1 MQIFGNHQYLKKRK
15 TMLREVPSLFASFVS
30 RAKPEHVFLI
40 THYPIMRDHDFPE
53 SEIHIWVLSISLC
66 IIDLGLVIAL
76 LLLIFSNE

>member
-1 MQIFGNHQYLKKRK
+1 
-15 TMLREVPSLFASFVS
+15 MLREVPSLFASFVS